1 MGGAL
6 VQVLRTDKRH
16 GITITNWILPSSST
30 SEKVRMPKK
39 GDTKPGGRDH
49 HPPPPARYCAM
60 TIAIGAVVGIIGGR
74 KKGDEREA
82 RLSISQQPHKEERL
96 MRA

>member
-1 MGGAL
+1 
-6 VQVLRTDKRH
+6 
-16 GITITNWILPSSST
+16 
-30 SEKVRMPKK
+30 MPKK

-49 HPPPPARYCAM
+49 HPPPQAHYCAM
-60 TIAIGAVVGIIGGR
+60 TIAIGAVVGIIEGR

-96 MRA
+96 IRA

>member
-1 MGGAL
+1 
-6 VQVLRTDKRH
+6 
-16 GITITNWILPSSST
+16 
-30 SEKVRMPKK
+30 MPKK

-49 HPPPPARYCAM
+49 HPLPPAHYYAM

-82 RLSISQQPHKEERL
+82 RLSIGQQPHKEERL
-96 MRA
+96 TRA